1 MSIAAAEIIVV
12 KVVTCC
18 ESGNVL
24 GARETAVDPWYLG
37 FYGSACI
44 GEYGE
49 VCNIGLLF
57 I

>member
-24 GARETAVDPWYLG
+24 GARETAVDPQYLG